1 MRERLFIMCRGKRL
15 RERVLALLLV
25 YSFFCVS
32 IFPADAQA
40 ALRVTDMLSPR
51 VNINIDNF
59 YFDFRSKIILSEPGV
74 TREFAQTL
82 EQIKDHTAWQ
92 EDLEA
97 IKRYY
102 EASISEG
109 VESNT
114 NRMLWNLKKA
124 NDLCAKWIKA
134 EEILRSSGFKSD
146 SNFLKT
152 ISDYAQKIEAI
163 KTGQTEECRKFWN
176 IQRID
181 PKNGENV
188 PAGYILK
195 EDLSAIVPF
204 LSPGLIW
211 NDLEKLGLIN
221 ENGKIDSNM
230 LASVHNAGELKISAK
245 EAEREK
251 VLGELRD
258 RMQGKPVSFR
268 QAHEEGRWH
277 ANVQVL
283 ILDAEGNVLVEPR
296 SDRGGVE
303 IGGEIIQFGPI
314 ITTELA
320 VTGHLKQG
328 EDYPSAACRIIR
340 DRLGISLSAEQLC
353 RLPKLPYGQKK
364 AGTSKYNQE
373 NIEYDEQGMHF
384 LSRDAFNY
392 EFAGAFIYIL
402 NDQQRAALKPKP
414 DGRPKI
420 EFMPLHSILEWH
432 QNNEKIAAPF
442 YRSAFML
449 TFNHPDNFNPILG
462 ETHGILIKILERANK
477 DPENIDYDVDA
488 IAKLAESVIS
498 LQRKLDDASVPKK
511 DEDKPAQR
519 EAQAFREL
527 KSLANSA
534 RVLYRWKK
542 IKQLLASMDREHFH
556 KLKET
561 RMFFDE
567 VKDLGIG
574 EKDKIARALIYLL
587 AKKDVKLVVAEQG
600 FVFQHN
606 GIDLKGMRVDDNGKF
621 QIINKRLIAGV
632 KEIQRG
638 AIASDMDLVLAMR
651 DKNIDREILKFFNQ
665 LRLSGFVLA
674 VISANEFRK
683 QHGRSLAELIHENL
697 LDDFYIYAN
706 GAGVKAK
713 WDQGKIGTTTWGGE
727 IKGSFVDDKDYG
739 GTFSEQQLDFF
750 DTRIHPVLKV
760 WEK

>member
-1 MRERLFIMCRGKRL
+1 
-15 RERVLALLLV
+15 
-25 YSFFCVS
+25 
-32 IFPADAQA
+32 
-40 ALRVTDMLSPR
+40 
-51 VNINIDNF
+51 
-59 YFDFRSKIILSEPGV
+59 
-74 TREFAQTL
+74 
-82 EQIKDHTAWQ
+82 
-92 EDLEA
+92 
-97 IKRYY
+97 
-102 EASISEG
+102 
-109 VESNT
+109 
-114 NRMLWNLKKA
+114 
-124 NDLCAKWIKA
+124 
-134 EEILRSSGFKSD
+134 
-146 SNFLKT
+146 
-152 ISDYAQKIEAI
+152 
-163 KTGQTEECRKFWN
+163 
-176 IQRID
+176 
-181 PKNGENV
+181 
-188 PAGYILK
+188 
-195 EDLSAIVPF
+195 
-204 LSPGLIW
+204 
-211 NDLEKLGLIN
+211 
-221 ENGKIDSNM
+221 
-230 LASVHNAGELKISAK
+230 
-245 EAEREK
+245 
-251 VLGELRD
+251 
-258 RMQGKPVSFR
+258 
-268 QAHEEGRWH
+268 
-277 ANVQVL
+277 
-283 ILDAEGNVLVEPR
+283 
-296 SDRGGVE
+296 
-303 IGGEIIQFGPI
+303 
-314 ITTELA
+314 
-320 VTGHLKQG
+320 
-328 EDYPSAACRIIR
+328 
-340 DRLGISLSAEQLC
+340 
-353 RLPKLPYGQKK
+353 
-364 AGTSKYNQE
+364 
-373 NIEYDEQGMHF
+373 MHF

-567 VKDLGIG
+567 VKALGIG

-760 WEK
+760 WEKVIETIRANRTLLDEPSGHKELAVRITGALAGYRTDPEQNIAEALMPLADKIIADFHEILISGKNDEKFKAYQEAVKAQLDPRNTKAGLQEENKWPFLDRRWSLDDNDLLQITVKPIYPSNKYLSSDTPSGREIVGQIIFDLINESNARVSPVLSSEEDYAPLRMKEGGGTSIDIMREDIDKARAANDLIANLHLEDARDLLLAMDDEMARKGVGFPFMTIKDIFVLSMENTKGGVKRSYAPEENKEINADWLWSNECGLGVEIEATKNVFRLLLEKWESEMWDLVQGQNKVPVPAIRRLKEYLKMQAGDRYPAENLPITPVSDPVNLSSAIESAI